1 MNTTPAILSL
11 ALFAAAAA
19 TVGSAGAM
27 PPDFAERQAVNRQ
40 HAQAAAAQAAAAAPQ
55 APSAS
60 QPAAGV
66 DAHAPMASGAVDGG
80 QQGAQQGGQQITQ
93 PGGPQG
99 AAGAPARSHAR
110 AATSEPIP
118 AS

>member
-55 APSAS
+55 TPSAS

-66 DAHAPMASGAVDGG
+66 DAHAPVASGAVDGG
-80 QQGAQQGGQQITQ
+80 QQGGQQITQ

-99 AAGAPARSHAR
+99 AASAPTRSHAR